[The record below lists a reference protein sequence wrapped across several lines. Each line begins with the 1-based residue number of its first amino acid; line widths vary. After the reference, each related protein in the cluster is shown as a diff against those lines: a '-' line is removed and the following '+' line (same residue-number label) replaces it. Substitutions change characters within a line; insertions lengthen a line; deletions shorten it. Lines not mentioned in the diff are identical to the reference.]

1 MSRMFKSVTTTWNP
15 QVGCL
20 YNCVYCWAR
29 ELAET
34 KLKDVPRYKNGFRPL
49 FISNELRKR
58 FQPGWFVFVT
68 DMGDLFGYWVPL
80 ETIRSVLRCIARW
93 SGTTFLLQ
101 TKNPA
106 RFLEVREDLP
116 ANVYLGTTIETD
128 SYLHGLVF
136 DSVGAW
142 SAYLKEHK
150 VTGAP
155 IPFQRYMAISNSR
168 LGPWRKFISI
178 EPIMDFD
185 LETVVHW
192 MKEIAPDIIEV
203 GGDNHGHNLCEPSW
217 DKVQALLSEL
227 RKICPDVKEKT
238 GLERLRGVD

>member
-1 MSRMFKSVTTTWNP
+1 MSRMFKSITKTWNP

-20 YNCVYCWAR
+20 YECVYCWAR

-93 SGTTFLLQ
+93 PETTFLLQ
-101 TKNPA
+101 TKNPG

-116 ANVYLGTTIETD
+116 VNVYLGTTIETD
-128 SYLHGLVF
+128 SYLHGRVF
-136 DSVGAW
+136 DSIGA
-142 SAYLKEHK
+142 HK
-150 VTGAP
+150 VTDAP
-155 IPFQRYMAISNSR
+155 VPFQRYMAISDPM
-168 LGPWRKFISI
+168 LEPWRKFISI

-185 LETVVHW
+185 CTSMCSW
-192 MKEIAPDIIEV
+192 MSQIRPSIIEV
-203 GGDNHGHNLCEPSW
+203 GADNYGHNLREPPW
-217 DKVQALLSEL
+217 DKVQTLLSEL
-227 RKICPDVKEKT
+227 RKICPVVKEKT
-238 GLERLRGVD
+238 GLERLREASAC